1 MHSVPHP
8 QPSPSCTPLNAEQC
22 TFACGTGSCFR
33 LKEAVLKEA
42 VIAFGGVRAGLHD
55 EGAIAVLQAA
65 GVAGR
70 DHSHSSDSGA
80 PGLTLVSTSSEF
92 PLYTFKSGAMGSLH
106 GWNSVSLNVGQH
118 LACQVSPD
126 RPAQP
131 AALLAQACK

>member
-42 VIAFGGVRAGLHD
+42 VIAFGGLRAGLHD

-70 DHSHSSDSGA
+70 DDSHSSDSGA

-92 PLYTFKSGAMGSLH
+92 PLYTFKTVPWAYMDGIQSA
-106 GWNSVSLNVGQH
+106 
-118 LACQVSPD
+118 
-126 RPAQP
+126 
-131 AALLAQACK
+131 